1 MKSASVSKQR
11 GISLVGLI
19 FVLALVGLVGV
30 LALKV
35 SPTVVEFTSIKKAMA
50 AAKAAG
56 PAPLEIRKS
65 FDKQTETGYIDS
77 VTSKDLDLL
86 PNGDQVEVSI
96 AYEKKIPMF
105 GPVSLVIDYAA
116 TTAPIG
122 TPIANAS
129 KKPAS

>member
-1 MKSASVSKQR
+1 MRSESAVKQR
-11 GISLVGLI
+11 GITLVGLL

-35 SPTVVEFTSIKKAMA
+35 SPTVVEFMSIKKAIA

-56 PAPLEIRKS
+56 PAPMEIKKS
-65 FDKQTETGYIDS
+65 FDKQTDTGYIDS
-77 VTSKDLDLL
+77 VSSKDLELT

-96 AYEKKIPMF
+96 EYQKKIPMF
-105 GPVSLVIDYAA
+105 GPVSLLIDYSA
-116 TTAPIG
+116 TTAPLG
-122 TPIANAS
+122 APVAAVS